1 MIMLIICSKYVM
13 REIGIHQEDEVAVGQ
28 LQTVDVGRAK
38 SQFSSSLMNNDLI
51 RAKDFLEREVTNKA
65 HEHTWS

>member
-13 REIGIHQEDEVAVGQ
+13 REIGVHQEDEVAVGQ

-51 RAKDFLEREVTNKA
+51 RAKDFLEREVTNKS

>member
-1 MIMLIICSKYVM
+1 MIMLIVCSKYVM

-51 RAKDFLEREVTNKA
+51 RAKDFLEREVTNKV